1 MKQSKTVIRLT
12 HYQEGAEH
20 EITYTLADSFTEY
33 AKDIQRYNDSTM
45 LDEYYRAEEL
55 FTIQI
60 DENDEDALQ
69 DIFTLASLQMDRYIA
84 IRSK

>member
-1 MKQSKTVIRLT
+1 MKQSKTVIKLT
-12 HYQEGAEH
+12 HYQEGTEH

-33 AKDIQRYNDSTM
+33 ANYIQRHNDATM
-45 LDEYYRAEEL
+45 LDEYYKAEEL

-60 DENDEDALQ
+60 DEDDENALE

-84 IRSK
+84 IRNK